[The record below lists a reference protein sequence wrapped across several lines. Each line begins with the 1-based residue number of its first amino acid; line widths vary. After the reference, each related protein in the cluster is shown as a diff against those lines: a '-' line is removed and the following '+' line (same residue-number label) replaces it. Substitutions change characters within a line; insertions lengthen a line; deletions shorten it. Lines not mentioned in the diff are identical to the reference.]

1 MSDWSSEVCSS
12 DLDRANALLEAGLDG
27 GARVPRAQARK
38 AATTREHDF
47 IGHYVED
54 LGNVLDFDLI
64 RGSGVRMG
72 VDPLGGAGVH
82 YWARIAER
90 YSLDLDVVSDRV
102 DPTFSFMTLDWDG
115 RIRMGTSSSHAMQR
129 LIGMKD
135 RFHVAF
141 ACDTDHDRH
150 GIVTKAGVLPPN
162 HYMAPM
168 VDALG
173 REQV

>member
-1 MSDWSSEVCSS
+1 MRISDWSSDVCSS
-12 DLDRANALLEAGLDG
+12 DLGVSRLPL
-27 GARVPRAQARK
+27 AQARK

-90 YSLDLDVVSDRV
+90 YSLDLDVVSEQV
-102 DPTFSFMTLDWDG
+102 DPRFSFMTLDWDG
-115 RIRMGTSSSHAMQR
+115 RSEEHTSELQSLMRISYA
-129 LIGMKD
+129 
-135 RFHVAF
+135 
-141 ACDTDHDRH
+141 
-150 GIVTKAGVLPPN
+150 VLC
-162 HYMAPM
+162 
-168 VDALG
+168 
-173 REQV
+173 